1 MSSSPT
7 SAGKVLIADD
17 DSSIRLV
24 LSHALVRAGFEV
36 RATGAASTLLK
47 WATDGDGDLIVTDVL
62 MPDDNVFD
70 VLPKIRKV
78 RPDLPIIVMSAQNT
92 LLTAVNATERGAFE
106 YLPKPFDLDDLVAA
120 ARRALA
126 PRKRPPTIPAVRAE
140 GSPLLG
146 RSPAMQQVYR
156 TLARLVST
164 DLPVLVTGEPGS
176 GKALAARALHQLGP
190 RRDRPFVVARLGGLK
205 AVALDAEL
213 LGAPGRE
220 GAVARAHGGTLHL
233 AGVQDLGREAQARL
247 LAVLDQMAEAPSVG
261 TPRLVA
267 TASADAAGS
276 GRVRRDLLDRL
287 DVARLLMPPLRDRP
301 DDVPELVRATLER
314 RRTGKTVAEAAL
326 ERLKAHPWPGNVR
339 QLENT
344 VSRLAAMT
352 AAATIGLAEIEA
364 ELASAPA
371 AAEGA
376 PPADDLLGRAVSAAF
391 ASGTPSPGV
400 HDRMVSALE
409 RPLFAAALAAAGGSQ
424 IRAAETLGLNR
435 NTLRKRL
442 TDLGMAARPSRGG

>member
-1 MSSSPT
+1 M
-7 SAGKVLIADD
+7 
-17 DSSIRLV
+17 
-24 LSHALVRAGFEV
+24 
-36 RATGAASTLLK
+36 
-47 WATDGDGDLIVTDVL
+47 
-62 MPDDNVFD
+62 
-70 VLPKIRKV
+70 
-78 RPDLPIIVMSAQNT
+78 
-92 LLTAVNATERGAFE
+92 
-106 YLPKPFDLDDLVAA
+106 
-120 ARRALA
+120 
-126 PRKRPPTIPAVRAE
+126 
-140 GSPLLG
+140 
-146 RSPAMQQVYR
+146 
-156 TLARLVST
+156 
-164 DLPVLVTGEPGS
+164 
-176 GKALAARALHQLGP
+176 
-190 RRDRPFVVARLGGLK
+190 
-205 AVALDAEL
+205 
-213 LGAPGRE
+213 
-220 GAVARAHGGTLHL
+220 
-233 AGVQDLGREAQARL
+233 QDLGREAQARL